1 VTTHVH
7 KIHAQQQ
14 AIISTQVAFEASE
27 KGLRV
32 GTRNIVDTL
41 QTPKNVYAAE
51 RDYAH
56 ARYDYVIDWLKLK
69 AVTGKLTS
77 ADIEQV
83 NGWLADTKS

>member
-1 VTTHVH
+1 
-7 KIHAQQQ
+7 
-14 AIISTQVAFEASE
+14 
-27 KGLRV
+27 
-32 GTRNIVDTL
+32 
-41 QTPKNVYAAE
+41 VYAAE